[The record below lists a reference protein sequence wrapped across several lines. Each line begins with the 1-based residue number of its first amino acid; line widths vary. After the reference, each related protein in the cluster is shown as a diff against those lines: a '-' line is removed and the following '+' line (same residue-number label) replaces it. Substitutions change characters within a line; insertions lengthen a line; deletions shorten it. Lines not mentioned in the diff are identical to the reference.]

1 MGNFF
6 WKKLTGFQ
14 FIAILWSV
22 TSLQRHQRSA
32 VWWFYCGLWKSSL
45 LSSICCHVL
54 AVVLLSQMS
63 FCRRKMQK
71 FVPKNIFIVLG
82 LSQRTDCII
91 YNYFNKEILWLEFS
105 SRCQFVG
112 REIYTW
118 YGLQSFQYHMVPPY
132 WWMGKRDVID
142 WKRPPWRFLR
152 RSVSGHRR
160 PCQPGGGIRL
170 RVEAYLM
177 FDIQNG
183 RGASSF
189 L

>member
-1 MGNFF
+1 MVDCEKAPS
-6 WKKLTGFQ
+6 W
-14 FIAILWSV
+14 ARSV
-22 TSLQRHQRSA
+22 VMSWPLSCSPWCHSVVERCKSLSR
-32 VWWFYCGLWKSSL
+32 
-45 LSSICCHVL
+45 
-54 AVVLLSQMS
+54 
-63 FCRRKMQK
+63 
-71 FVPKNIFIVLG
+71 KNIFIVLG
-82 LSQRTDCII
+82 LSQWSDCII

-177 FDIQNG
+177 LDIKNG
-183 RGASSF
+183 RGAWSF